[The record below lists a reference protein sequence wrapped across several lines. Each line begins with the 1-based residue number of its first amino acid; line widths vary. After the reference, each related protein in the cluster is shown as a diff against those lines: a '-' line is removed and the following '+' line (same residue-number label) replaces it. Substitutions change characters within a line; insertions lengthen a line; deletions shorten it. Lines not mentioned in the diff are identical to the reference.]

1 MSVRIVTDSTCDLP
15 AEIISEFG
23 ISVMPLYINVG
34 DKGFLDGVEISRQ
47 EFYVNLPNYA
57 VHPTTAAPSP
67 EKFRDLYE
75 SLAEQGANEI
85 LSIHISI
92 SLSATLDSAR
102 RGAQE
107 TKSVPVTVF
116 DSRQLSLGMGFLVET
131 AAKLAK
137 EGHTVKEIIPV
148 LENQISRT
156 RVFAALDTLEFL
168 KRSGRMSGIM
178 AGLGSFLQLK
188 PILTMYE
195 GKPGAERV
203 RTRERAT
210 RRVLDHLRGM
220 GALER
225 VAIIHSNAPDRV
237 AEIRERASSYLPA
250 DKVLA
255 VDITPVLGAHIGPG
269 IIGFAAVAKLEKTR

>member
-1 MSVRIVTDSTCDLP
+1 MTVRIVTDSTCDLP
-15 AEIISEFG
+15 GEIISQLG
-23 ISVMPLYINVG
+23 ISVMPLYINIG
-34 DKGFLDGVEISRQ
+34 DKGYLDGVEISRKD
-47 EFYVNLPNYA
+47 FYTNLANYP

-67 EKFRDLYE
+67 QKFREMYE
-75 SLAEQGANEI
+75 LLAKQGATEI
-85 LSIHISI
+85 MSIHISF
-92 SLSATLDSAR
+92 SLSTTMDSAR
-102 RGAQE
+102 AGAQE

-137 EGHTVKEIIPV
+137 EGRTVSEIIPV
-148 LENQISRT
+148 LAEQIMRT

-168 KRSGRMSGIM
+168 KRSGRMNGVM

-188 PILTMYE
+188 PILSMYD

-203 RTRERAT
+203 RTREGAT
-210 RRVLDHLRGM
+210 RRILRHLHNM

-225 VAIIHSNAPDRV
+225 DAILHSNAPDRV
-237 AEIRERASSYLPA
+237 AEIRARGAALLPPCE
-250 DKVLA
+250 VQA

-269 IIGFAAVAKLEKTR
+269 IIGFAAVSK

>member
-1 MSVRIVTDSTCDLP
+1 
-15 AEIISEFG
+15 
-23 ISVMPLYINVG
+23 MPLYINIG
-34 DKGFLDGVEISRQ
+34 DKGYLDGVEISRKD
-47 EFYVNLPNYA
+47 FYTNLPSYP

-75 SLAEQGANEI
+75 TLAREGATEI
-85 LSIHISI
+85 LSIHISV
-92 SLSATLDSAR
+92 SLSATIDSAR
-102 RGAQE
+102 AGGKE

-116 DSRQLSLGMGFLVET
+116 DSRQLSMGMGFLVET

-137 EGHTVKEIIPV
+137 EGRTVSEIIPV
-148 LENQISRT
+148 LAEQIMRT

-168 KRSGRMSGIM
+168 KRSGRMNGII

-188 PILTMYE
+188 PILTMYD

-210 RRVLDHLRGM
+210 QHILHHLRDM

-225 VAIIHSNAPDRV
+225 IAILHSNAPDRV
-237 AEIRERASSYLPA
+237 AEIRERAAALLPR
-250 DKVLA
+250 DNVIA

-269 IIGFAAVAKLEKTR
+269 IIGFAAVSK